1 MAVGSTLF
9 LVLLARPLAPRLTSG
24 PVIEARVMN
33 IIAISAFALAAI
45 EVAALAIQV
54 AILSDTMDI
63 SLLSASSANFAVAA
77 AVRLFAAVSLGLM
90 ATTEQ
95 HSPRPLKWIAVALVI
110 VAASVARSHAMG
122 RLGDRWELLLIG
134 FVHQLGAALWLGGI
148 PCFIAALA
156 RLGDGMAWRL
166 VGRRFSL
173 MSMVAVVAIGA
184 SGIATGTFYFDTA
197 EAIYGTAYGL
207 MTGGKVVM
215 FLGLLALGAMNFQL
229 VERLRADPATPILR
243 LRRFAEV
250 EIAVGI
256 TIFFAAA
263 SLTSL
268 PPAVDLPNDRAS
280 FAEIA
285 ERMTPTW
292 PRLKSPDRSDTSI
305 AVLQA
310 KLNAD
315 AAGAQPLRAYVPGA
329 GLPKPRNAADLA
341 WSEFNHNWAGFLVL
355 AIGVLALAYRTGRAD
370 WAKHWPLLF
379 LVLAVFL
386 FVRSD
391 PKYWPL
397 GDINWFEGLRDTEA
411 VQHRLA
417 ILLIVGFAL
426 FEWGVRTGR
435 LTKPAFTYVF
445 PIGAAI
451 GATMLMT
458 HTHALANVKEE
469 LLIEFTHTPL
479 AILGVA
485 SAWGRWL

>member
-1 MAVGSTLF
+1 MRRARRQSTTGGSATRRRATVTLAAFAVSAT
-9 LVLLARPLAPRLTSG
+9 AAAHHS
-24 PVIEARVMN
+24 
-33 IIAISAFALAAI
+33 ISAMY
-45 EVAALAIQV
+45 
-54 AILSDTMDI
+54 D
-63 SLLSASSANFAVAA
+63 SAN
-77 AVRLFAAVSLGLM
+77 
-90 ATTEQ
+90 
-95 HSPRPLKWIAVALVI
+95 
-110 VAASVARSHAMG
+110 
-122 RLGDRWELLLIG
+122 
-134 FVHQLGAALWLGGI
+134 
-148 PCFIAALA
+148 
-156 RLGDGMAWRL
+156 
-166 VGRRFSL
+166 RR
-173 MSMVAVVAIGA
+173 
-184 SGIATGTFYFDTA
+184 TF
-197 EAIYGTAYGL
+197 E
-207 MTGGKVVM
+207 
-215 FLGLLALGAMNFQL
+215 
-229 VERLRADPATPILR
+229 
-243 LRRFAEV
+243 
-250 EIAVGI
+250 
-256 TIFFAAA
+256 
-263 SLTSL
+263 
-268 PPAVDLPNDRAS
+268 
-280 FAEIA
+280 AEIA

-458 HTHALANVKEE
+458 HTHALANVK
-469 LLIEFTHTPL
+469 I
-479 AILGVA
+479 
-485 SAWGRWL
+485 GRAHV